1 MSIVKKYEKHI
12 IEINSPEIS
21 IPKTQDF
28 KTKALRMFVES
39 QIDEG
44 TNCQEQQA
52 WIGKGTLER
61 TIQVTNKDMTRVDL
75 TVKIKINLMT
85 ELAMKMT
92 TQDLGPECTWDK
104 LEEPAKKRRTAS
116 IERTFYGT
124 KGRTKA
130 TE

>member
-12 IEINSPEIS
+12 MEINSPEIS
-21 IPKTQDF
+21 TPKTQDF

-44 TNCQEQQA
+44 TNCQEQRA

-61 TIQVTNKDMTRVDL
+61 NIQVTNKDMTKVDL
-75 TVKIKINLMT
+75 TVKIKTNLMT

-92 TQDLGPECTWDK
+92 TQDLGLEYTWDQ
-104 LEEPAKKRRTAS
+104 LEEPAKKKRTAS
-116 IERTFYGT
+116 IERALYGK

-130 TE
+130 IE